1 MKAQLHLAIT
11 NQFEA
16 IHAMSEA
23 VEAFCQKQGMD
34 QHSLMSLNLAMVE
47 WVSNIIKYS
56 TLPHG
61 SHDIEVKVAL
71 RDDAIET
78 IIRDAGVAFDPTDA
92 PEPDLE
98 SDIKDRPIGGLGI
111 YIIRNLVDAFQYT
124 RHDGR
129 NQIIMRKALRSSE
142 ADKPTA

>member
-1 MKAQLHLAIT
+1 MKTQLHLAIT

-23 VEAFCQKQGMD
+23 VETFCQKAGMD

-56 TLPHG
+56 TLSHG
-61 SHDIEVKVAL
+61 SHDIEVLVAL
-71 RDDAIET
+71 RDDVIET
-78 IIRDAGVAFDPTDA
+78 TIRDAGVAFDPTDT

-111 YIIRNLVDAFQYT
+111 YIIRNLVDTFQYT
-124 RHDGR
+124 RQNGR
-129 NQIIMRKALRSSE
+129 NQIVMRKTLRSSE
-142 ADKPTA
+142 ADKPTP